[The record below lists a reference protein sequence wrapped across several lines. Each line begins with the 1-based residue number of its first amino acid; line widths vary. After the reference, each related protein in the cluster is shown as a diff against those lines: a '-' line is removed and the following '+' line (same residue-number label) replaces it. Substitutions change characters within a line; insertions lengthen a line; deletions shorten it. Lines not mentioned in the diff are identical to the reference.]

1 MKQLDLHQ
9 IELHVPVVAWL
20 LILGHAIFIVVAIF
34 LFSLLAGIGVAS
46 GDQTALAVMSLIG
59 TLLAGLLVAL
69 GLPGLVA
76 GFGLLARKAWAR
88 VLAMVVSVLGLMN
101 FPLGTLIGAYA
112 IWVLLQDAAG
122 DYFNPALAAKPREA
136 SAAQPA

>member
-20 LILGHAIFIVVAIF
+20 LIFGHAIFLVVAIF
-34 LFSLLAGIGVAS
+34 LFTLLTGIGVVS

-59 TLLAGLLVAL
+59 TLLAGLLLVL
-69 GLPGLVA
+69 GVPGLVA
-76 GFGLLARKAWAR
+76 GFGLLARKNWAR
-88 VLAMVVSVLGLMN
+88 VLAIVVSVLGLMN
-101 FPLGTLIGAYA
+101 FPLGTLVGAYA

-122 DYFNPALAAKPREA
+122 DYCNPALAAKPREA